1 MLKFKL
7 TEYVRK
13 FMQVGDNYDYVEVE
27 KDYECETYDDL
38 QNLFLTL
45 VDFSSGPLKF
55 EVKKKE
61 VED

>member
-55 EVKKKE
+55 KVEKKE